1 MNNAFLSRNSYYE
14 GLLQNLY
21 AGSSGCFSFLMK
33 LFYQYNQVAV
43 YSKENLSLFESLLEC
58 ELENCKLLGQSI
70 IEIGGDNKYYTSAKK
85 FLSGASVDYCKSF
98 EQMFMSDIE
107 TLETH
112 VIELK
117 NLISKIENL
126 QIREKLKKILSNKQ
140 QNLRKIRENYFK
152 NNLI

>member
-1 MNNAFLSRNSYYE
+1 
-14 GLLQNLY
+14 
-21 AGSSGCFSFLMK
+21 
-33 LFYQYNQVAV
+33 
-43 YSKENLSLFESLLEC
+43 
-58 ELENCKLLGQSI
+58 
-70 IEIGGDNKYYTSAKK
+70 
-85 FLSGASVDYCKSF
+85 
-98 EQMFMSDIE
+98 MSDIE